1 MAAKR
6 KAEALIP
13 AEESDQLLIRPLGA
27 GQEVG
32 RSCIILEFKG
42 RKIMLDCGIHPGLE
56 GMDALPYIDLI
67 DPAEI
72 DLLLIS
78 HNISADDMLYTE
90 TDLEESMDKIETINF
105 HEVKEVAGIKFWC
118 YHAGHVLGAAMFMI
132 EIAGVKESTYGT
144 HIHEKREEREA
155 RFCNTVHDI
164 VNRGGRGLIPVF
176 ALGRAQELL
185 LILDEYWQN
194 HPELHDIPIYYAS
207 SLAKKCMAVYQTY
220 VNAMNDKIRKQIN
233 INNPFVFKHISNLKS
248 MDHFDDIGP
257 SVVMASPGMMQSG
270 LSRELFESWCTDKR
284 NGVIIAG
291 YCVEGTLA
299 KHIMSEP
306 EEITTMSGQKLPLKM
321 SVDYISFSAH
331 TDYQQTSEFIRAL
344 KPPHVILVHG
354 EQNEMARLKAALIRE
369 YEDNDEVHIEVHN
382 PRNTEAVTLNFRGE
396 KLAKV
401 MGSLADKKPEQ
412 GQRISGILVKRNF
425 NYHILSPC
433 DLSNYTDLAMSTVTQ
448 TQAIPYTGPFNLLSY
463 QLQKLTGDVEE
474 IEIQQKPA
482 LKVFKNITVIQEP
495 GMVVLEWVA
504 NPANDMYADTVTT
517 VILEVQSNPK
527 IQKAAVSKISKKIDM
542 DVYRKRM
549 EIMLQDMFGE
559 DCVSSK
565 DDSVLCITVD
575 GKTANISLDTRYS
588 FQENGWG
595 SYLAE
600 RLVRKCDVLN
610 RGISGY
616 NTRWAKLILP
626 RLIPESTGADS
637 IVAVTIFFGA
647 NDSALKEL
655 NPKQHVPLEEYAAN
669 LKSMV
674 QYLKSVD
681 ITADR
686 IILITPP
693 PLQES
698 AWEKACLA
706 KGEKLNRCNATT
718 GQYAQACVQ
727 VARECST
734 DVLDLWT
741 LMQKNQD
748 FSSYL
753 SDGLHLSPKGNSFLA
768 AQLWSR
774 LENKLSALPSLLPY
788 WRDVDHTNPE
798 ASLL

>member
-1 MAAKR
+1 MST
-6 KAEALIP
+6 IP

-78 HNISADDMLYTE
+78 HFHLDHCGALPWFLQKTSFKGRTFMTHATKAIYRWLLSDYVKVSNISADDMLYTE

-132 EIAGVKESTYGT
+132 EIAGVKLLYTGDFSRQEDRHLMAAEIPNIKPDILIIESTYGT

-401 MGSLADKKPEQ
+401 MGFLADKKPEQ
-412 GQRISGILVKRNF
+412 GQRVSGILVKRNF

-433 DLSNYTDLAMSTVTQ
+433 DLSNYTDLAMSTVKQ
-448 TQAIPYTGPFNLLSY
+448 TQAIPYTGPFNLLYY

-474 IEIQQKPA
+474 LEIQEKPA

-495 GMVVLEWVA
+495 GMVVLEWLA
-504 NPANDMYADTVTT
+504 NPSNDMYADTVTT

-527 IQKAAVSKISKKIDM
+527 IRKVAVQKVSKQLELHVYSK
-542 DVYRKRM
+542 RL
-549 EIMLQDMFGE
+549 EIMLQDIFGE
-559 DCVSSK
+559 DCVSVK
-565 DDSVLCITVD
+565 DGCLLSVTVD
-575 GKTANISLDTRYS
+575 GKTANVNLDTRTV
-588 FQENGWG
+588 ECEEG
-595 SYLAE
+595 SE
-600 RLVRKCDVLN
+600 DD
-610 RGISGY
+610 
-616 NTRWAKLILP
+616 
-626 RLIPESTGADS
+626 ES
-637 IVAVTIFFGA
+637 
-647 NDSALKEL
+647 LRE
-655 NPKQHVPLEEYAAN
+655 
-669 LKSMV
+669 MV
-674 QYLKSVD
+674 
-681 ITADR
+681 
-686 IILITPP
+686 
-693 PLQES
+693 E
-698 AWEKACLA
+698 
-706 KGEKLNRCNATT
+706 
-718 GQYAQACVQ
+718 
-727 VARECST
+727 
-734 DVLDLWT
+734 
-741 LMQKNQD
+741 
-748 FSSYL
+748 
-753 SDGLHLSPKGNSFLA
+753 LA
-768 AQLWSR
+768 AQR
-774 LENKLSALPSLLPY
+774 LYEALTPVY
-788 WRDVDHTNPE
+788 
-798 ASLL
+798 